1 MPALNS
7 FTSFSTIARRVRW
20 KAPPRPPRLRSGVL
34 PMKPTMPTAMP
45 TAQLI
50 NELQSYG
57 VRLVDP
63 KAGHESR
70 RGGAGPSDHKAMT
83 IDGMTVMVPVHT
95 APAFESPYFVDKP
108 DALGRS
114 RVSRDGV
121 MLGEVSFPV
130 RPRFYDRVTADGIP
144 YWKIAVL
151 HSRDVLATTVLQTRS
166 EERRVG
172 KECRSRWSPY

>member
-1 MPALNS
+1 M
-7 FTSFSTIARRVRW
+7 TIRRARWQR
-20 KAPPRPPRLRSGVL
+20 APPQPPRPRSGVL

-70 RGGAGPSDHKAMT
+70 RGGAGPSDNKAMT

-114 RVSRDGV
+114 RIRRDGAV
-121 MLGEVSFPV
+121 LADVSFPM
-130 RPRFYDRVTADGIP
+130 RPRFYDGITTDGVP
-144 YWKIAVL
+144 YW
-151 HSRDVLATTVLQTRS
+151 
-166 EERRVG
+166 
-172 KECRSRWSPY
+172 